1 MVPMFIVRPALV
13 LVCAGALAVAACG
26 KNSSAAT
33 TTSPSVTPADATIN
47 EPFTTTLQ
55 AGGTVFYSFSIAQ
68 YGNVAVTLT
77 GVAGA
82 DLPEDF
88 TLNVGIGRPSGTS
101 CTSQNAIDTAPGE
114 SPQLTGA
121 YGPGVFCVRVSD
133 TGKLPAPATIA
144 AVVAHS

>member
-1 MVPMFIVRPALV
+1 MLIARPV
-13 LVCAGALAVAACG
+13 LVMACAGALAVAACG
-26 KNSSAAT
+26 NDSSSAS
-33 TTSPSVTPADATIN
+33 TTSPSVVAADATIN
-47 EPFTTTLQ
+47 EPITTSLP
-55 AGGTVFYSFSIAQ
+55 AGGTVFYSFSIAL

-77 GVAGA
+77 GVNGA
-82 DLPEDF
+82 ELPEDF

-121 YGPGVFCVRVSD
+121 YGPGIFCVRIAD
-133 TGKLPAPATIA
+133 TGKLPAPATIS

>member
-1 MVPMFIVRPALV
+1 MFIVRPALV

-26 KNSSAAT
+26 KNSSSAT
-33 TTSPSVTPADATIN
+33 PTSASVTPADATIN

-133 TGKLPAPATIA
+133 TGKLPAQATIV